1 MAYQVTARKWRPR
14 KFDEVVAQEHIT
26 ATLKNG
32 LLAERISQAYLFC
45 GPRGVGKTTTARIL
59 AKALNCT
66 DRNGA
71 DPCDQCSS
79 CRSIADG
86 SSMNVLEID
95 GASNNSVDDIRELRE
110 VVRYVSTEGTYKIYI
125 IDEVHM
131 LSTPAFNALLKTL
144 EEPPP
149 HVVFLFATTEVQDV
163 PQTILSRCQRFNFRR
178 VPASQIAQHLQTI
191 AAAEGIGA
199 EEEALFALANRSDGA
214 LRDAESLFD
223 QVASFDAVAIT
234 VETVQQVLGLV
245 DQGVFF
251 ELSQA
256 VVEADSGRVLD
267 IVGEVID
274 SGTDVEEL
282 ARGFAEHVRHLLLAQ
297 VQGQANRL
305 ELGEAESQRYVAAAA
320 AFAAEDLVRMLQLVL
335 DLEQDL
341 RHSVQPRFR
350 LEMAFVRLATMGRA
364 VDIAQ
369 LLVRLK
375 EWDGTAPTGARSG
388 AGTGTAAA
396 VRPSSGRLPDGAG
409 AKSPQAK
416 AAVPKP
422 PEPSADITPPPIEET
437 AAPSPSDRA
446 EDVGATGSAP
456 QAEEAA
462 APSPERVEEAV
473 VADTVPQATDGPLK
487 LEQIRT
493 DWNSLI
499 ETVRKVQPTLAIF
512 LNGAQLDGLEGP
524 VLTLSFSG
532 LDRFPMNQ
540 VVKNR
545 ETVENFCRE
554 KWGQSLRLQC
564 VVRQGEEEEVAPEKT
579 AESIQGD
586 PTVKSIL
593 DMFDGELV

>member
-32 LLAERISQAYLFC
+32 LLAERIAQAYLFC

-66 DRNGA
+66 DRSGA
-71 DPCDQCSS
+71 DPCDQCPS

-110 VVRYVSTEGTYKIYI
+110 VVRYVSTEGTYKVYI

-163 PQTILSRCQRFNFRR
+163 PQTVLSRCQRYNFRR
-178 VPASQIAQHLQTI
+178 VPASQIAEHLQTI

-223 QVASFDAVAIT
+223 QVASFDPTAIT
-234 VETVQQVLGLV
+234 VETVRQVLGLV

-251 ELSQA
+251 DLSQA
-256 VVEADSGRVLD
+256 IGQANARRVLD
-267 IVGEVID
+267 IVGEVVD

-282 ARGFAEHVRHLLLAQ
+282 VRGFAEHVRHLLLAN
-297 VQGQANRL
+297 VQGQTNGL
-305 ELGEAESQRYVAAAA
+305 ELGQNERQRYVEAAAV
-320 AFAAEDLVRMLQLVL
+320 FASEDLVRMLQVVL
-335 DLEQDL
+335 DLQQDL
-341 RHSVQPRFR
+341 RHSIQPRFR
-350 LEMAFVRLATMGRA
+350 LEMAFVRLSSMGRA
-364 VDIAQ
+364 VDIAR
-369 LLVRLK
+369 LLAKLK
-375 EWDGTAPTGARSG
+375 EWEGGPP
-388 AGTGTAAA
+388 AGVQTD
-396 VRPSSGRLPDGAG
+396 PGR
-409 AKSPQAK
+409 
-416 AAVPKP
+416 
-422 PEPSADITPPPIEET
+422 
-437 AAPSPSDRA
+437 
-446 EDVGATGSAP
+446 GSAP
-456 QAEEAA
+456 TVATTPGGVAAA
-462 APSPERVEEAV
+462 APQPAVGAGGEKAAARPAPGAVEAV
-473 VADTVPQATDGPLK
+473 DGPVPPPVDEPEVTPVDQDGAADRLAEAPAPPVPASGP
-487 LEQIRT
+487 LSVEQIRK
-493 DWNSLI
+493 DWDSLI
-499 ETVRKVQPTLAIF
+499 EAVRKVQPTLGIF
-512 LNGAQLDGLEGP
+512 LQGAQLDRLEGQ

-532 LDRFPMNQ
+532 VDRFPMNQ

-545 ETVENFCRE
+545 ETLENLCLE
-554 KWGQSLRLQC
+554 KWGQGLRLQC
-564 VVRQGEEEEVAPEKT
+564 VLRQGDGEETAPDKT
-579 AESIQGD
+579 EGDIQGD
-586 PTVKSIL
+586 PTVKSVL